1 MKTAKPKGKQR
12 VPRKAVE
19 PGEPKPGK
27 LITERPI
34 SKRIGR
40 LAEITGGGSLVPL
53 AVLFGLNFVDEFDRL
68 AFSAL
73 TPELRNAFNLSDAG
87 ITAVGTFSGLLV
99 LFAALPIGWLGDRI
113 SRVRMAMISAA
124 VWGTMSIA
132 TGIVPTVWALFI
144 VRLIGGIGRLSNE
157 SIHPSLLAD
166 YYPPRAHPSVF
177 RIHRFAN
184 PIAGVAGIISGII
197 ADSLGWEWAFILLS
211 IPTFVFI
218 LAAAAL
224 KEPIR
229 GESIDK
235 ELAEKIHETEGTVPF
250 GEARRQ
256 LYNVRTLRRLWTG
269 ALFLGVGWVPIG
281 AILSLFF
288 ENVYDYNAKG
298 RGLVIFLENAGIA
311 VGLIVG
317 GWFATR
323 AVKRDA
329 TQHLA
334 TITGLSFVV
343 FAIGLLLMALV
354 HNAPAS
360 VAFATLGSAG
370 VGSFQPAYFSLVGLV
385 APPRIRSQAFSWA
398 VLYVGLGGLGAIV
411 LIEYADKHGYRLATG
426 LLSGIIAIAGMIGVT
441 AYRFVR
447 RDIEQATKTMETAIR
462 LKDELK
468 QLGSQQSLVV
478 CRGVEVAY
486 DQVQVLFGVDLEVK
500 EGEILALLGTN
511 GAGKSTLLKAISGLV
526 DPIGGAIF
534 YDGRDITHADAT
546 KTAQL
551 GIVQMPGGRAVFP
564 TLSVKENLRL
574 AAWLFRG
581 DNDRFEEELKNAEE
595 MFPILRDRKN
605 ELAGSLSGG
614 EQQMLS
620 LAGAFMNK
628 PKLLMIDELSLGL
641 APTIVG
647 RLIDV
652 VQQIHKTGVTI
663 IVVEQSVNVAL
674 TLAER
679 AIFLEKGEVRF
690 SGKARELLDR
700 PDILRSVFIAGAS
713 AQGKKKPAGNG
724 ARSKASQR
732 AITTAPMQRVAPPRN
747 APVVLE
753 CREVM
758 KRFGGITAV
767 NGVNLEL
774 KQGQILGLIGAN
786 GAGKTTLFDCIS
798 GFIPIDSGRID
809 VGGEDVSEKAPHE
822 RAKLGLGRSFQE
834 ARLYPT
840 LTVAETIAVA
850 LERHLASR
858 DILAA
863 AMSLPASYESELQ
876 AAERVEELI
885 ELMGLTAFREKL
897 VGELS
902 TGSRRIVELACT
914 LAQDPSIMLLDEPS
928 GGVAQR
934 ETEALGP
941 SAATHPA
948 IDRLLDDG
956 DRARHAAN
964 ECDLRRDDRARA
976 RWRDRDRN
984 AEGCPESS
992 GRCRELPRHTARGDT
1007 AIGCGFEAR
1016 PNPHARTPALVPELV
1031 ELVLLAR
1038 VDEHAL
1044 DRTVLY
1050 GANEVHVGL

>member
-1 MKTAKPKGKQR
+1 MKTARPKAKT
-12 VPRKAVE
+12 KAKAKVE
-19 PGEPKPGK
+19 PSESKPRK
-27 LITERPI
+27 LITEQLPP
-34 SKRIGR
+34 KRLGR
-40 LAEITGGGSLVPL
+40 LAAISGGESIFPL

-68 AFSAL
+68 AFATL
-73 TPELRNAFNLSDAG
+73 TPELRDAFNLSDAG
-87 ITAVGTFSGLLV
+87 ITAVGTLSGILTLL
-99 LFAALPIGWLGDRI
+99 AALPVGWLGDRI
-113 SRVRMAMISAA
+113 SRVRMAIISAA
-124 VWGTMSIA
+124 IWGTMSIA
-132 TGIVPTVWALFI
+132 TGLVPAVWALFL
-144 VRLIGGIGRLSNE
+144 VRFIAGVGRLSNE

-166 YYPPRAHPSVF
+166 YYPPSAHPSVF

-184 PIAGVAGIISGII
+184 PLAGIAGILAGLITK
-197 ADSLGWEWAFILLS
+197 AFGWEWAFILLS
-211 IPTFVFI
+211 IPTFLFI
-218 LAAAAL
+218 IAAAKL
-224 KEPIR
+224 REPIR
-229 GESIDK
+229 GQSIDM
-235 ELAEKIHETEGTVPF
+235 ELAEKIHSTEGTVPF

-269 ALFLGVGWVPIG
+269 ALLLGVGWVPIG
-281 AILSLFF
+281 AILSLYF
-288 ENVYDYNAKG
+288 ENVYNYDSAE
-298 RGLVIFLENAGIA
+298 RGIVTFLENAGVA
-311 VGLIVG
+311 LGLLIG
-317 GWFATR
+317 GYLATR
-323 AVKRDA
+323 VVKNGA

-334 TITGLSFVV
+334 TITGLSFVG
-343 FAIGLLLMALV
+343 FAVGLLLMAV
-354 HNAPAS
+354 APWAGAS
-360 VAFATLGSAG
+360 VAFATLGAVG
-370 VGSFQPAYFSLVGLV
+370 IGSFQPAYFTLVGLV

-398 VLYVGLGGLGAIV
+398 VLYVGAGSIGSIF
-411 LIEYADKHGYRLATG
+411 LIQFADNEGYRLAVG
-426 LLSGIIAIAGMIGVT
+426 LLSGIIALAGMIGVT
-441 AYRFVR
+441 AFRFVR
-447 RDIEQATKTMETAIR
+447 RDIEQATRTMETAIR

-468 QLGSQQSLVV
+468 KIGSQQSLVV

-486 DQVQVLFGVDLEVK
+486 DQVQVLFGIDLDVK

-534 YDGRDITHADAT
+534 HDGRDITHADAT

-564 TLSVKENLRL
+564 TMSVKENLRL

-581 DNDRFEEELKNAEE
+581 DDDRFEEELKNAEE

-652 VQQIHKTGVTI
+652 VQQIHATGVTV

-679 AIFLEKGEVRF
+679 AVFLEKGEVRF

-713 AQGKKKPAGNG
+713 ARGKKPRGNG
-724 ARSKASQR
+724 ARSKASQK
-732 AITTAPMQRVAPPRN
+732 AVTTAPMKRVAPPPN

-809 VGGEDVSEKAPHE
+809 VGGEDVSEKAPHD

-941 SAATHPA
+941 LLQRIQQLTGCSMMVIEHDMPLMTAICDEMIALELGGVIASGKPRDVLNHPA
-948 IDRLLDDG
+948 VV
-956 DRARHAAN
+956 
-964 ECDLRRDDRARA
+964 
-976 RWRDRDRN
+976 
-984 AEGCPESS
+984 ESYLGTRQEAIQRS
-992 GRCRELPRHTARGDT
+992 GAGSKRGRTRTRGRPR
-1007 AIGCGFEAR
+1007 
-1016 PNPHARTPALVPELV
+1016 
-1031 ELVLLAR
+1031 
-1038 VDEHAL
+1038 
-1044 DRTVLY
+1044 
-1050 GANEVHVGL
+1050 

>member
-1 MKTAKPKGKQR
+1 MKTAKPKAKAKTATR
-12 VPRKAVE
+12 KPR
-19 PGEPKPGK
+19 K
-27 LITERPI
+27 LITEQPPP
-34 SKRIGR
+34 KRLGR
-40 LAEITGGGSLVPL
+40 LAAITGGESIFPL

-68 AFSAL
+68 AFATL
-73 TPELRNAFNLSDAG
+73 TPELRDAFNLSDAG
-87 ITAVGTFSGLLV
+87 ITAVGTLSGVLTLL
-99 LFAALPIGWLGDRI
+99 AALPVGWLGDRI
-113 SRVRMAMISAA
+113 SRVRMAIISAA
-124 VWGTMSIA
+124 IWGTMSIA
-132 TGIVPTVWALFI
+132 TGLVPAVWALFI
-144 VRLIGGIGRLSNE
+144 VRFIAGVGRLSNE

-166 YYPPRAHPSVF
+166 YYPPSAHPSVF

-184 PIAGVAGIISGII
+184 PLAGVAGILAGLITK
-197 ADSLGWEWAFILLS
+197 AFGWEWAFILLS
-211 IPTFVFI
+211 IPTFLFI
-218 LAAAAL
+218 ITAAKL
-224 KEPIR
+224 REPIR
-229 GESIDK
+229 GQSIDM
-235 ELAEKIHETEGTVPF
+235 ELAEKIHATEGTVPF

-269 ALFLGVGWVPIG
+269 ALLLGVGWVPIG
-281 AILSLFF
+281 AILSLYF
-288 ENVYDYNAKG
+288 ENVYNYDSAE
-298 RGLVIFLENAGIA
+298 RGIVTFLENAGVA
-311 VGLIVG
+311 VGLLIG
-317 GWFATR
+317 GYFATR
-323 AVKRDA
+323 VVRSNA

-334 TITGLSFVV
+334 TITGLSFVG
-343 FAIGLLLMALV
+343 FAVGLLLMAV
-354 HNAPAS
+354 VPWAGAS
-360 VAFATLGSAG
+360 VAFAALGAVG
-370 VGSFQPAYFSLVGLV
+370 IGSFQPAYFTLVGLV

-398 VLYVGLGGLGAIV
+398 VLYVGAGSIGSIF
-411 LIEYADKHGYRLATG
+411 LIQFADDRGYRLAVG
-426 LLSGIIAIAGMIGVT
+426 LLSGIIALAGLIGVT
-441 AYRFVR
+441 AFRFVR
-447 RDIEQATKTMETAIR
+447 RDIEQATRTMETAIR

-468 QLGSQQSLVV
+468 NLDATQSLVV

-581 DNDRFEEELKNAEE
+581 DDDRFEEELKNAEE
-595 MFPILRDRKN
+595 MFPILKDRKN

-620 LAGAFMNK
+620 LAGAFMNR

-652 VQQIHKTGVTI
+652 VQQIHKTGVTV

-713 AQGKKKPAGNG
+713 GKGTGTKSGNG
-724 ARSKASQR
+724 ARSRSDQK
-732 AITTAPMQRVAPPRN
+732 AITTAPMKRVPPPPN

-767 NGVNLEL
+767 NGVNIQL

-798 GFIPIDSGRID
+798 GFIPIDSGRIE
-809 VGGEDVSEKAPHE
+809 VSGEDVSEEPPHE

-858 DILAA
+858 DIIAA
-863 AMSLPASYESELQ
+863 AMYLPASYESELQ
-876 AAERVEELI
+876 ASERVEELV

-914 LAQDPSIMLLDEPS
+914 LAQDPSIVLLDEPS

-941 SAATHPA
+941 LLQRVQQLTGCSMMVIEHDMPLMTAICDEMYALELGGVIANGTPKEVLNHPA
-948 IDRLLDDG
+948 VVESYLGTRQEAIHRSG
-956 DRARHAAN
+956 AGGS
-964 ECDLRRDDRARA
+964 RRQGGTRKRS
-976 RWRDRDRN
+976 R
-984 AEGCPESS
+984 
-992 GRCRELPRHTARGDT
+992 
-1007 AIGCGFEAR
+1007 
-1016 PNPHARTPALVPELV
+1016 
-1031 ELVLLAR
+1031 
-1038 VDEHAL
+1038 
-1044 DRTVLY
+1044 
-1050 GANEVHVGL
+1050 

>member
-1 MKTAKPKGKQR
+1 MKTAKPKA
-12 VPRKAVE
+12 KAKAKAKALAAAGIE
-19 PGEPKPGK
+19 PEQPKK
-27 LITERPI
+27 LITERDDTR
-34 SKRIGR
+34 KLGR
-40 LAEITGGGSLVPL
+40 LAALTGGGSIVPL

-68 AFSAL
+68 AFAAL

-124 VWGTMSIA
+124 IWGTMSIA
-132 TGIVPTVWALFI
+132 TGLVPTVWALFV
-144 VRLIGGIGRLSNE
+144 VRLIAGIGRLSNE

-166 YYPPRAHPSVF
+166 YYPPSAHPSVF

-184 PIAGVAGIISGII
+184 PIAGVAGIIAGLI
-197 ADSLGWEWAFILLS
+197 AASIGWEWAFILLS
-211 IPTFVFI
+211 IPTFLFI

-235 ELAEKIHETEGTVPF
+235 ELAEKVHSTEGTVPF

-288 ENVYDYNAKG
+288 ENVYRYDARG
-298 RGLVIFLENAGIA
+298 RGLVVFFENAGVAI
-311 VGLIVG
+311 GLVVG

-323 AVKRDA
+323 VVRRDA

-334 TITGLSFVV
+334 TITGLSFVL
-343 FAIGLLLMALV
+343 FAVGLLLMAV
-354 HNAPAS
+354 VPNAPAS
-360 VAFATLGSAG
+360 VAFATLGS
-370 VGSFQPAYFSLVGLV
+370 VGIGGFQPAYFSLVGLV

-411 LIEYADKHGYRLATG
+411 LIEFADNEGYRLAVG
-426 LLSGIIAIAGMIGVT
+426 LLSGIIALAGMIGVT
-441 AYRFVR
+441 AFRFVR

-468 QLGSQQSLVV
+468 KLGSQQSLVV
-478 CRGVEVAY
+478 CRGVEVSY

-713 AQGKKKPAGNG
+713 AQGAKKKPSGNG
-724 ARSKASQR
+724 ARSKANQK
-732 AITTAPMQRVAPPRN
+732 AVTTAPMKRVAPPPN

-798 GFIPIDSGRID
+798 GFIPIDSGRIN
-809 VGGEDVSEKAPHE
+809 VGGEDVSEKPPHE

-941 SAATHPA
+941 LLQRIQQLTGCSMMVIEHDMPLMSAICDEMIALELGGVIATGTPKEVLNHPA
-948 IDRLLDDG
+948 VV
-956 DRARHAAN
+956 
-964 ECDLRRDDRARA
+964 
-976 RWRDRDRN
+976 
-984 AEGCPESS
+984 ESYLGTRQEAIQRS
-992 GRCRELPRHTARGDT
+992 GAGSTRGRSRTRGRPR
-1007 AIGCGFEAR
+1007 
-1016 PNPHARTPALVPELV
+1016 
-1031 ELVLLAR
+1031 
-1038 VDEHAL
+1038 
-1044 DRTVLY
+1044 
-1050 GANEVHVGL
+1050 

>member
-1 MKTAKPKGKQR
+1 MKTAKPKPS
-12 VPRKAVE
+12 PRRRKVAAGVG
-19 PGEPKPGK
+19 PTEPKPGK
-27 LITERPI
+27 LITERDDTR
-34 SKRIGR
+34 KLGR
-40 LAEITGGGSLVPL
+40 VAALTGGGSIVPL

-68 AFSAL
+68 AFAAL

-124 VWGTMSIA
+124 IWGVMSIA
-132 TGIVPTVWALFI
+132 TGLVPAVWALFV

-166 YYPPRAHPSVF
+166 YYPPSAHPSVF

-184 PIAGVAGIISGII
+184 PIAGVAGIIAGVI

-211 IPTFVFI
+211 IPTFLFI

-229 GESIDK
+229 GQSIDM
-235 ELAEKIHETEGTVPF
+235 ELAEKIHSTEGTVPF

-288 ENVYDYNAKG
+288 ENVYDYNARG
-298 RGLVIFLENAGIA
+298 RGLVVFFENAGVAI
-311 VGLIVG
+311 GLVVG

-323 AVKRDA
+323 VVKRDA

-334 TITGLSFVV
+334 TITGLSFVL
-343 FAIGLLLMALV
+343 FAVGLLLMAV
-354 HNAPAS
+354 VRNAPAS
-360 VAFATLGSAG
+360 VAFATLGS
-370 VGSFQPAYFSLVGLV
+370 VGIGGFQPAYFSLVGLV

-411 LIEYADKHGYRLATG
+411 LIEFADNEGYRLAVG
-426 LLSGIIAIAGMIGVT
+426 VLSGIIALAGMIGVT
-441 AYRFVR
+441 AFRFVR
-447 RDIEQATKTMETAIR
+447 RDIEQATRTMETAIR

-468 QLGSQQSLVV
+468 ELGSQQSLVV

-500 EGEILALLGTN
+500 ENEILALLGTN

-564 TLSVKENLRL
+564 TMTVKENLRL

-581 DNDRFEEELKNAEE
+581 DDDRFEEELKNAEE
-595 MFPILRDRKN
+595 MFPILKDRKN

-713 AQGKKKPAGNG
+713 AQGAKKKPSGTG
-724 ARSKASQR
+724 ARSKANQK
-732 AITTAPMQRVAPPRN
+732 AVTTAPMKRVAPPPN

-809 VGGEDVSEKAPHE
+809 VSGEDVSEQPPHE

-941 SAATHPA
+941 LLQRIQQLTGCSMMVIEHDMPLMSAICDEMIALELGGVIATGTPKDVLNHPA
-948 IDRLLDDG
+948 VV
-956 DRARHAAN
+956 
-964 ECDLRRDDRARA
+964 
-976 RWRDRDRN
+976 
-984 AEGCPESS
+984 ESYLGTRQEAIQRS
-992 GRCRELPRHTARGDT
+992 GTGSKRGRTRTRGRPR
-1007 AIGCGFEAR
+1007 
-1016 PNPHARTPALVPELV
+1016 
-1031 ELVLLAR
+1031 
-1038 VDEHAL
+1038 
-1044 DRTVLY
+1044 
-1050 GANEVHVGL
+1050 